1 MEQESFARDS
11 ECRSLLQK
19 AVRRGHPVLVSKVA
33 AHLWRNGGE
42 EWLKRR
48 TAVILAEECWPLL
61 KQMPAEPTLPTLV
74 GLLAQ
79 ATTSRKRKD
88 AFGLAGLRGY
98 WEQDKRHRPAL
109 SPQSLA
115 VLEDMVATSHLG
127 RRLWPSLRER
137 ASSSDAMTM
146 VEAAHRSSRRMTG
159 EFDKALM
166 AAAAIAAIHYGTPD
180 VPRSDVVLPLPPFVA
195 LDRHTGPGKLAL
207 LELSGS
213 TGVSLDVLYTLNFW
227 CEGAS
232 LNEEVDSELHR
243 AVKQDALN
251 SIGMT
256 ADEAQALWN
265 RLRPAYETTV
275 ASAAR
280 IFRDHIKGVV
290 GVSIAPD
297 LGLGL

>member
-19 AVRRGHPVLVSKVA
+19 AVRRGHLVLVSKVA
-33 AHLWRNGGE
+33 AHLWRNGGG

-74 GLLAQ
+74 GLLVQ
-79 ATTSRKRKD
+79 ATTSRKQKD

-109 SPQSLA
+109 SPQSLV

-137 ASSSDAMTM
+137 APSSDAMAM
-146 VEAAHRSSRRMTG
+146 VETAHRASRRMTG

-166 AAAAIAAIHYGTPD
+166 AAAAIAAIHYGALD
-180 VPRSDVVLPLPPFVA
+180 VPRSGVVLPLPPFVA

-213 TGVSLDVLYTLNFW
+213 TNVPLDVLYTLNFW

-232 LNEEVDSELHR
+232 LNEEADSELHR
-243 AVKQDALN
+243 ATKQDALN
-251 SIGMT
+251 SIHKT
-256 ADEAQALWN
+256 EDEAQALWGQ
-265 RLRPAYETTV
+265 LRPGYERAIADAV
-275 ASAAR
+275 R
-280 IFRDHIKGVV
+280 VFRDHIKSVV
-290 GVSIAPD
+290 GPPIAPD
-297 LGLGL
+297 FDLDL